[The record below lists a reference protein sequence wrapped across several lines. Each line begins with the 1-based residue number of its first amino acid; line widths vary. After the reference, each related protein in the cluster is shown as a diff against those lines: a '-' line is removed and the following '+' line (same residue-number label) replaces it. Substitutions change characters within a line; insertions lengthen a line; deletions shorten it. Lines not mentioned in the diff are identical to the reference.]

1 MNAKQE
7 SALVL
12 ANGRA
17 DDAKTGLLENARWII
32 ALFRAIERC
41 DDDADRYALAGIGQY
56 VADHGWANIDAD
68 LDQMKAELTK
78 LREVAA

>member
-7 SALVL
+7 SALIL
-12 ANGRA
+12 ANGRV

-32 ALFRAIERC
+32 ALFKAIERC
-41 DDDADRYALAGIGQY
+41 DDDADRCALAGIGQY
-56 VADHGWANIDAD
+56 VADRGWANIDAD
-68 LDQMKAELTK
+68 LEQLKAKLAK

>member
-1 MNAKQE
+1 MNAQHE

-12 ANGRA
+12 AEGRA

-32 ALFRAIERC
+32 ALFKAIERC
-41 DDDADRYALAGIGQY
+41 DNDGDRYALAGIGQY
-56 VADHGWANIDAD
+56 VADRAWANIDTD
-68 LDQMKAELTK
+68 LDQLKAELSK